1 VRREKSRRRRR
12 PAKSLPAEEE
22 REEEEEEEHE
32 REEREREDE
41 MLLLFSTAK
50 ERAVVVV
57 VVVEMR
63 LASVILF
70 SSCEE
75 HERKKKIS
83 TFSTKKRERE
93 SSTMKKKKK
102 KKDDDLS
109 RFNSSSSSS
118 EKEEEEEDERIV
130 EDGGKKW
137 FADAAKSQP
146 TTQPPT
152 SNPISSTGEVVQQQQ
167 PETKKRM
174 NAAERKRL
182 KKRDSQSARVERRKR
197 ERERMERDK
206 REGEEESRAEKK
218 KKKKKKK
225 KKATA
230 EEESDGG
237 DDENDVT
244 ETDEEE
250 EEEERKIGQTKKNH
264 RTTFEV
270 EGVALADGTL
280 VLVDKRSSVVYSSEE
295 RDDNG
300 EHKRIGTWNAATKTV
315 VKRDDEGEDGNAN
328 RNGRSNSSS
337 SEQSDN
343 NASSSSSSS
352 LSSQG
357 EEEEEEKQREPTE
370 LVKLDV
376 NHTFECNPDDH
387 CETSLEAHKDIV
399 NFLNIVASQKNKKPS
414 ELVIY
419 DPYYCAGATKTNFTE
434 LGFPNVINENKDFY
448 EVVAKNEVPE
458 HDVFVTN
465 PPYSEEHVEKC
476 VAFAAKN
483 MTQFSRPYFMLVPS
497 YVVCKPYFVPALL
510 SGGAQGAEER
520 DNALKDKDENEE
532 MNMHKKRGQVLPF
545 YIAPTKRYYYFTPK
559 PLAKLRNKNIAENG
573 IEKKRRGHVGRR
585 GERTSP
591 FLSLWICGFG
601 DDQMEALR
609 LHKKLRKEQVKHY
622 VVARNPK
629 EIPLNVLD
637 EWDPRRRGEPGA
649 QDSSKKA
656 NVQKNKK
663 KYF

>member
-1 VRREKSRRRRR
+1 MRREKSRRRRR

-75 HERKKKIS
+75 HKRKKKIS

-93 SSTMKKKKK
+93 SSVMKKK

-118 EKEEEEEDERIV
+118 EEEEEEEEDKRIV

-152 SNPISSTGEVVQQQQ
+152 SNPISSTGEVAQQQ

-573 IEKKRRGHVGRR
+573 MEKKRRGHVGRR

>member
-1 VRREKSRRRRR
+1 
-12 PAKSLPAEEE
+12 
-22 REEEEEEEHE
+22 
-32 REEREREDE
+32 
-41 MLLLFSTAK
+41 M
-50 ERAVVVV
+50 
-57 VVVEMR
+57 
-63 LASVILF
+63 
-70 SSCEE
+70 
-75 HERKKKIS
+75 
-83 TFSTKKRERE
+83 
-93 SSTMKKKKK
+93 KKK

-118 EKEEEEEDERIV
+118 EEEEEEEEDKRIV

-152 SNPISSTGEVVQQQQ
+152 SNPISSTGEVAQQQ

-573 IEKKRRGHVGRR
+573 MEKKRRGHVGRR

>member
-93 SSTMKKKKK
+93 SSVMKKK

-118 EKEEEEEDERIV
+118 EEEEEEEEDKRIV

-152 SNPISSTGEVVQQQQ
+152 SNPISSTGEVAQQQ

-352 LSSQG
+352 LSSQ

-573 IEKKRRGHVGRR
+573 MEKKRRGHVGRR

>member
-1 VRREKSRRRRR
+1 MRREKSRRRRR

-102 KKDDDLS
+102 DDDLS

-118 EKEEEEEDERIV
+118 EEEEEEEEDKRIV

-152 SNPISSTGEVVQQQQ
+152 SNPISSTGEVAQQQ

-352 LSSQG
+352 SSQG

-573 IEKKRRGHVGRR
+573 MEKKRRGHVGRR

>member
-1 VRREKSRRRRR
+1 MRREKSRRRRR

-70 SSCEE
+70 LSCEE

-102 KKDDDLS
+102 DDDLS

-118 EKEEEEEDERIV
+118 EEEEEEEEDKRIV

-152 SNPISSTGEVVQQQQ
+152 SNPISSTGEVAQQQ

-573 IEKKRRGHVGRR
+573 MEKKRRGHVGRR

>member
-1 VRREKSRRRRR
+1 MRREKSRRRRR

-57 VVVEMR
+57 EMR

-75 HERKKKIS
+75 HKRKKKIS

-118 EKEEEEEDERIV
+118 EEEEEEEEEEDKRIV

-152 SNPISSTGEVVQQQQ
+152 SNPISSTGEVAQQQ

-343 NASSSSSSS
+343 NASSSSSS

-520 DNALKDKDENEE
+520 ENALKDKDENEE

-573 IEKKRRGHVGRR
+573 MEKKRRGHVGRR

>member
-93 SSTMKKKKK
+93 SSVMKKK

-118 EKEEEEEDERIV
+118 EEEEEEEEDKRIV

-152 SNPISSTGEVVQQQQ
+152 SNPISSTGEVAQQQ

-182 KKRDSQSARVERRKR
+182 KKRDAQSARVERRKR

-573 IEKKRRGHVGRR
+573 MEKKRRGHVGRR

>member
-1 VRREKSRRRRR
+1 MRREKSRRRRR

-75 HERKKKIS
+75 HKRKKKIS

-93 SSTMKKKKK
+93 SSVMKKK

-118 EKEEEEEDERIV
+118 EEEEEEEEDKRIV

-152 SNPISSTGEVVQQQQ
+152 SNPISSTGEVAQQQ

>member
-1 VRREKSRRRRR
+1 MRREKSRRRRR

-22 REEEEEEEHE
+22 REEEEEEEEHE

-93 SSTMKKKKK
+93 SSVMKKK

-118 EKEEEEEDERIV
+118 EEEEEEEEDKRIV

-152 SNPISSTGEVVQQQQ
+152 SNPISSTGEVAQQQ

-573 IEKKRRGHVGRR
+573 MEKKRRGHVGRR

>member
-1 VRREKSRRRRR
+1 MRREKSRRRRR

-70 SSCEE
+70 LSCEE

-93 SSTMKKKKK
+93 SSVMKKK

-118 EKEEEEEDERIV
+118 EEEEEEEEDKRIV

-152 SNPISSTGEVVQQQQ
+152 SNPISSTGEVAQQQ

-352 LSSQG
+352 SSQG

-573 IEKKRRGHVGRR
+573 MEKKRRGHVGRR

>member
-1 VRREKSRRRRR
+1 MRREKSRRRRR

-75 HERKKKIS
+75 HKRKKKIS

-93 SSTMKKKKK
+93 SSVMKKK

-118 EKEEEEEDERIV
+118 EEEEEEEEDKRIV

-152 SNPISSTGEVVQQQQ
+152 SNPISSTGEVAQQQ

-352 LSSQG
+352 SSSQG

-573 IEKKRRGHVGRR
+573 MEKKRRGHVGRR

>member
-1 VRREKSRRRRR
+1 
-12 PAKSLPAEEE
+12 
-22 REEEEEEEHE
+22 
-32 REEREREDE
+32 

-102 KKDDDLS
+102 DDDLS

-118 EKEEEEEDERIV
+118 EEEEEEEEDKRIV

-152 SNPISSTGEVVQQQQ
+152 SNPISSTGEVAQQQ

-573 IEKKRRGHVGRR
+573 MEKKRRGHVGRR

>member
-93 SSTMKKKKK
+93 SSVMKKK

-118 EKEEEEEDERIV
+118 EEEEEEEEDKRIV

-152 SNPISSTGEVVQQQQ
+152 SNPISSTGEVAQQQ

-476 VAFAAKN
+476 VTFAAKN

-520 DNALKDKDENEE
+520 ENALKDKDEKEE

>member
-1 VRREKSRRRRR
+1 
-12 PAKSLPAEEE
+12 
-22 REEEEEEEHE
+22 
-32 REEREREDE
+32 

-118 EKEEEEEDERIV
+118 EEEEEEEEDKRIV

-152 SNPISSTGEVVQQQQ
+152 SNPISSTGEVAQQQ

-573 IEKKRRGHVGRR
+573 MEKKRRGHVGRR

>member
-1 VRREKSRRRRR
+1 MRREKSRRRRR

-102 KKDDDLS
+102 DDDLS

-118 EKEEEEEDERIV
+118 EEEEEEEEDKRIV

-152 SNPISSTGEVVQQQQ
+152 SNPISSTGEVAQQQ

-573 IEKKRRGHVGRR
+573 MEKKRRGHVGRR

>member
-1 VRREKSRRRRR
+1 
-12 PAKSLPAEEE
+12 
-22 REEEEEEEHE
+22 
-32 REEREREDE
+32 

-102 KKDDDLS
+102 DDDLS

-118 EKEEEEEDERIV
+118 EEEEEEEEDKRIV

-152 SNPISSTGEVVQQQQ
+152 SNPISSTGEVAQQQ

-352 LSSQG
+352 SSQG

-573 IEKKRRGHVGRR
+573 MEKKRRGHVGRR

>member
-1 VRREKSRRRRR
+1 MRREKSRRRRR

-93 SSTMKKKKK
+93 SSVMKKK

-118 EKEEEEEDERIV
+118 EEEEEEEEDKRIV

-152 SNPISSTGEVVQQQQ
+152 SNPISSTGEVAQQQ

-244 ETDEEE
+244 ETDEE

-573 IEKKRRGHVGRR
+573 MEKKRRGHVGRR